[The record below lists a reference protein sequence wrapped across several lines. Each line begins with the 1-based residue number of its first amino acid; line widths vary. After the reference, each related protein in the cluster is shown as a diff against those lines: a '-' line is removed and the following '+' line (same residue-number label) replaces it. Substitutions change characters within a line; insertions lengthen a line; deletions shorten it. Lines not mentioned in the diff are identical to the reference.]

1 MYFVCFVFNA
11 SCTFY
16 AERLLILLYVSH
28 LPTTRSGRPSELIP
42 PLPSQQVMHMTVDMD
57 TAADAETDFQE
68 VREVCLR
75 KWLVSVFA
83 RQSCETDEYRA
94 ELRKFLTCS
103 SK

>member
-1 MYFVCFVFNA
+1 
-11 SCTFY
+11 
-16 AERLLILLYVSH
+16 
-28 LPTTRSGRPSELIP
+28 
-42 PLPSQQVMHMTVDMD
+42 MHMTVDMD